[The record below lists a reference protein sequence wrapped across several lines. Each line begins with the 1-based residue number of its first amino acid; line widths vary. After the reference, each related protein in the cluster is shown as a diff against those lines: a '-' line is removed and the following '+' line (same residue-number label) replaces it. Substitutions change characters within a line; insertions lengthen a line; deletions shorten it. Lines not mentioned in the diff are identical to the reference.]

1 MQSVVYGH
9 LITADFPSSV
19 LSLNQKNTIL
29 SQPDAF
35 LFSRSRSSLSVVY
48 FQPDCYNTIKSL
60 AILEHPEVAAELR
73 RILTGYILDGRST
86 PGPKQKNNGQDV
98 WDAILWIRE
107 DDGDSP

>member
-1 MQSVVYGH
+1 M
-9 LITADFPSSV
+9 
-19 LSLNQKNTIL
+19 
-29 SQPDAF
+29 
-35 LFSRSRSSLSVVY
+35 
-48 FQPDCYNTIKSL
+48 
-60 AILEHPEVAAELR
+60 AAELR